1 MGTVMRILVVED
13 DIKLAEGLVEWL
25 SKKGCAVDMVNDG
38 AKAFTRISLL
48 RNDYDLVVLDLTLP
62 SMSGK
67 DICRQMREADITTPI
82 LVLTARDEVEYRVEL
97 LMMGADD
104 YLIKPFSFEELL
116 ARIRA
121 ILRRPNKTV
130 PTILKELD
138 IELNPA
144 DRTAKRRGVTLNLT
158 LREFGLLEYFL
169 RHPNEV
175 INREDLITH
184 LWDFNYESFSNV
196 VDVHVK
202 NLRQKLDRGVSPSVL
217 ETVRGIGYKLNTE
230 KRDTN

>member
-1 MGTVMRILVVED
+1 MRILLVED
-13 DIKLAEGLVEWL
+13 DVQLAEGLVEWL

-48 RNDYDLVVLDLTLP
+48 RNDYDLVVLDLNLP
-62 SMSGK
+62 SMNGK
-67 DICRQMREADITTPI
+67 EICRQMRAEDITVPI

-104 YLIKPFSFEELL
+104 YLIKPFSPDELL

-121 ILRRPNKTV
+121 ILRRPVKSIPTV
-130 PTILKELD
+130 LKELD

-144 DRTAKRRGVTLNLT
+144 ERTAKRGGVPLNLT
-158 LREFGLLEYFL
+158 MREFGLLEYFL
-169 RHPNEV
+169 RNPNKV

-184 LWDFNYESFSNV
+184 LW
-196 VDVHVK
+196 H
-202 NLRQKLDRGVSPSVL
+202 
-217 ETVRGIGYKLNTE
+217 
-230 KRDTN
+230 